1 MSGRGIQVHQD
12 SSRKLPG
19 VVRED
24 PEFFGHEIDIS
35 REKIHGGGKPTN
47 HMNY

>member
-24 PEFFGHEIDIS
+24 PEFFGQEIDIS
-35 REKIHGGGKPTN
+35 RARRSMEGVSPQTI
-47 HMNY
+47 